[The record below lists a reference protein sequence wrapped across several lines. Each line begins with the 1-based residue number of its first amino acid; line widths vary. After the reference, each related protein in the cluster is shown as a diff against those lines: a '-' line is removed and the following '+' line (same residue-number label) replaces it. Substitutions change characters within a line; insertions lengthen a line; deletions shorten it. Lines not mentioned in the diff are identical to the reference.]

1 MTALVLEN
9 VKLIMLFLLIG
20 SIIGL
25 SHVSGENLNGPDSV
39 AGRRMRASARA
50 RRILV
55 VSIRLDAAARR
66 TRFIPGY
73 ISGLQRRSPK
83 PLFQ

>member
-1 MTALVLEN
+1 MTALMLEN
-9 VKLIMLFLLIG
+9 IKLIMLFLLIG

-25 SHVSGENLNGPDSV
+25 SHFSGENLNGSDSA
-39 AGRRMRASARA
+39 AGRRVRASARA
-50 RRILV
+50 RKILA

-66 TRFIPGY
+66 TRFVPGY
-73 ISGLQRRSPK
+73 VSDLPQRSLR